1 MKELIDA
8 HQAHLLMIGVLV
20 LAPLIGLLWGF
31 LAKRAV
37 RGLLIGVLVGAG
49 NFALWNG
56 YNAITDKLGL
66 DTVKNL
72 LTNLC
77 LFVVLGVVIG
87 VGASWFAPRD
97 RPGAVDQGGDDAD
110 VARDRTG

>member
-8 HQAHLLMIGVLV
+8 HQAHLLMLAVLG

-31 LAKRAV
+31 LAKRAG

>member
-1 MKELIDA
+1 ML
-8 HQAHLLMIGVLV
+8 GVLV

-87 VGASWFAPRD
+87 VGASWFA
-97 RPGAVDQGGDDAD
+97 
-110 VARDRTG
+110 TKKTTEN

>member
-1 MKELIDA
+1 MLA
-8 HQAHLLMIGVLV
+8 VLG
-20 LAPLIGLLWGF
+20 LAPLIGLLCGVVTKQV
-31 LAKRAV
+31 L
-37 RGLLIGVLVGAG
+37 RGLVIGMLVGAG

-77 LFVVLGVVIG
+77 LFIVLGVVIG

-110 VARDRTG
+110 VARGRTG

>member
-8 HQAHLLMIGVLV
+8 HQANLLMLAVLCV
-20 LAPLIGLLWGF
+20 GPLIGLLWG
-31 LAKRAV
+31 LAAKRAV

-77 LFVVLGVVIG
+77 LFVVLGVMIG
-87 VGASWFAPRD
+87 VGASWFA
-97 RPGAVDQGGDDAD
+97 
-110 VARDRTG
+110 TKKTTEN

>member
-1 MKELIDA
+1 ML
-8 HQAHLLMIGVLV
+8 GVLGI
-20 LAPLIGLLWGF
+20 APLIGLLWGF
-31 LAKRAV
+31 LAKRAG

-97 RPGAVDQGGDDAD
+97 RPGAVDQEGDDAD